1 MNMKTKNY
9 SFLFGRFVI
18 PADAFHRLN
27 LFDIYR
33 ALLRHA
39 LGGALALCPVKLP
52 TTKLSFWARNRYAT
66 THLDRHGTA
75 FWIVTEPDLS
85 RTTLRLAHEP

>member
-1 MNMKTKNY
+1 MSKKPNNY
-9 SFLFGRFVI
+9 YFLFGHFVI
-18 PADAFHRLN
+18 RANAFYRLN
-27 LFDIYR
+27 LFDVYW

-39 LGGALALCPVKLP
+39 CGKGVELCPVDAP
-52 TTKLSFWARNRYAT
+52 TAGLSFWARHRYAT

-85 RTTLRLAHEP
+85 RTTIRLANE